1 MLWTSAKSGGPWFL
15 SAGRAVAVMP
25 AARQSSP
32 QRFRYPGVLG
42 GVRQTFRAAR
52 ASNLP
57 VGPVTHVGF
66 IAGMRVC
73 GAINRE
79 RQAMI
84 NSKNVVAA
92 LRRDVAFVWHAVIAV
107 VFIGFASL
115 AVAAALLDVL
125 AIRH

>member
-1 MLWTSAKSGGPWFL
+1 VYAVLFTRFL
-15 SAGRAVAVMP
+15 TYKLRAGW
-25 AARQSSP
+25 SFSD
-32 QRFRYPGVLG
+32 YG
-42 GVRQTFRAAR
+42 
-52 ASNLP
+52 SLP
-57 VGPVTHVGF
+57 
-66 IAGMRVC
+66 C
-73 GAINRE
+73 SELNRE